1 MLAPIEPHRLL
12 PQTTSFATSAGVAEE
27 LDRFADTEGAEL
39 VAGHGWLKVA
49 RTCPPLARILVSIA
63 QSSCS
68 PSTKPMDRLRHFC
81 RRPDWVSFADKLSEV
96 QDDFPPLTDVAA
108 IAHLARVVAHET
120 GWSTAEH
127 AFWHSLTETARIPQ
141 CRHTVELAWLEGY
154 EKCRVVA
161 RWALDAIATD
171 GPRPETGG
179 ILSPREAVRA
189 IDSMSDEMD
198 PDLLFAEVHVAREF
212 IPQGLDVATTRR
224 LAALARLAGYRQ
236 ESRWHDQLFNVI
248 SARDSERALN
258 ASRPLLD
265 AWLGDCWGIWIEA
278 PARGGLARW
287 IVPNELNVETGFVG
301 SRERLEANA
310 LPSCYRSSRDLVT
323 SEQKVVGR
331 LYAERPIE
339 GTLYERWIG
348 RFAAAIGTFQERQ
361 LAKQAEEVQAAA
373 QEMVKKAREADT
385 VKFRREVG
393 EFSAG
398 AGHEINNPL
407 GAISGHATRLLRG
420 EADPDRR
427 HALVQINNQVDRI
440 RRMIKDL
447 QLIGGNIPVNRSKI
461 PVSSILDA
469 AAQQAEKR
477 LSKGRRIFQS
487 CDPHW
492 QIEGDLNLLARMV
505 AEIVVNGAEAAGP
518 SGQVRVWAE
527 PAHDQDSAIDIVVAD
542 SGPGISTHARE
553 RAFIPFFSG
562 REAGRGLG
570 MGLPVADRIAFEHG
584 GEIIIGYGK
593 PTTIRVHLPSEL
605 RKAC

>member
-12 PQTTSFATSAGVAEE
+12 PQTTSFATPSGVAEE

-49 RTCPPLARILVSIA
+49 RTCPPLARILVSVA
-63 QSSCS
+63 HSSGAAS
-68 PSTKPMDRLRHFC
+68 AKPVDRLRHFC
-81 RRPDWVSFADKLSEV
+81 RRPDWISFADKLSAV
-96 QDDFPPLTDVAA
+96 QDDFVQMPDIAA

-120 GWSTAEH
+120 GWATAEH

-141 CRHTVELAWLEGY
+141 CRHAVELAWLEDY

-161 RWALDAIATD
+161 RWALDAIASD
-171 GPRPETGG
+171 GPRLETGG

-189 IDSMSDEMD
+189 IDSISGELD
-198 PDLLFAEVHVAREF
+198 PDSLFAEVNTAREL
-212 IPQGLDVATTRR
+212 IPQGLDVATARR

-236 ESRWHDQLFNVI
+236 ESRWHDQLFKVI
-248 SARDSERALN
+248 SAHDPEKALN
-258 ASRPLLD
+258 ASRTLLD
-265 AWLGDCWGIWIEA
+265 AWLGDCWGIWIA
-278 PARGGLARW
+278 TPSRGGLARW
-287 IVPNELNVETGFVG
+287 IVPNELHVETGFAG
-301 SRERLEANA
+301 TRERLEGNA
-310 LPSCYRSSRDLVT
+310 LPSCYRSSRELVT
-323 SEQKVVGR
+323 SEQRVVGR
-331 LYAERPIE
+331 LYSERPIE
-339 GTLYERWIG
+339 GTLYERWIS
-348 RFAAAIGTFQERQ
+348 RFASALGTFQERQ
-361 LAKQAEEVQAAA
+361 LAKQAEEIQTAA
-373 QEMVKKAREADT
+373 QQMVEKAREADT

-407 GAISGHATRLLRG
+407 GAISGHATRLLRD
-420 EADPDRR
+420 ESDPDRR

-447 QLIGGNIPVNRSKI
+447 QLIGGNIPVHRSSI
-461 PVSSILDA
+461 SVSSVLEE

-477 LSKGRRIFQS
+477 LSKGRRIFQA
-487 CDPHW
+487 CDPSW
-492 QIEGDLNLLARMV
+492 KIDGDLNLLARMV
-505 AEIVVNGAEAAGP
+505 AEIVVNGAEAAGS
-518 SGQVRVWAE
+518 SGQVRIWAE
-527 PAHDQDSAIDIVVAD
+527 PARDQASAIDIVVAD
-542 SGPGISTHARE
+542 TGPGISSHARE
-553 RAFIPFFSG
+553 RAFIPFYSG

-605 RKAC
+605 RKAS